1 MPLTELLLIKSIRL
15 SPSFE
20 GVRSL
25 EGKTFKLRCV
35 VMIYSA
41 LRDLHGVLRQYRG
54 EHHCLGELREASWWR

>member
-20 GVRSL
+20 GVCSL
-25 EGKTFKLRCV
+25 EGKTFKLRCI

-41 LRDLHGVLRQYRG
+41 LRGLHGVLRQFRG
-54 EHHCLGELREASWWR
+54 EYHRLGELWKASWWR